1 MKRKSCSSYQKY
13 SSTIN
18 QIFNWIFKKD
28 CWFYLKKII
37 SQSWLFICIHCRLV
51 LNPSN
56 LAQVITGAHIAIRN
70 LKRSSICSI
79 TLESIPVNNP
89 SNVPTV
95 QRNSRTNIIGPN
107 IFEIFILMIH
117 IKFKIEHHLLLCKR
131 EGFIEIVLMK
141 YYQIFNKWLNVDNK
155 KLLDLFKF
163 LIKLGIYH
171 ILNTTLL
178 LMSNFFIGCRSNLV
192 QVTSDV
198 LIVARNLPL
207 DTTWEITCEFIL
219 ANNPLPVLFAQKD
232 SHKPAIAHL
241 TSENIMLQNNT

>member
-1 MKRKSCSSYQKY
+1 M
-13 SSTIN
+13 
-18 QIFNWIFKKD
+18 
-28 CWFYLKKII
+28 
-37 SQSWLFICIHCRLV
+37 
-51 LNPSN
+51 
-56 LAQVITGAHIAIRN
+56 ITGAHIAIRN

-171 ILNTTLL
+171 ILNTYYFAFDVKFLHWLQIKFGPGDFRCPYCCKKFATGYNLRNH
-178 LMSNFFIGCRSNLV
+178 MRVHTGEQPFSCQFCSKRFTQASNR
-192 QVTSDV
+192 TSH
-198 LIVARNLPL
+198 IRKYHA
-207 DTTWEITCEFIL
+207 
-219 ANNPLPVLFAQKD
+219 
-232 SHKPAIAHL
+232 
-241 TSENIMLQNNT
+241 SE

>member
-13 SSTIN
+13 SSTIT

-117 IKFKIEHHLLLCKR
+117 IKFKIEHHLLLCKKV
-131 EGFIEIVLMK
+131 GFIELVLMK
-141 YYQIFNKWLNVDNK
+141 CYQIFNKWLNVDNK

-163 LIKLGIYH
+163 LIK
-171 ILNTTLL
+171 
-178 LMSNFFIGCRSNLV
+178 FFIGCRSNLV

-219 ANNPLPVLFAQKD
+219 ANNPFPVSFAQKD

-241 TSENIMLQNNT
+241 TLENIMLQNNI

>member
-13 SSTIN
+13 SSTIT

-171 ILNTTLL
+171 ILNILLCFWCQISSLVADQIWSRWLQMSLLLQEICHWIQLEKSHASSYWRTTLFLSVL
-178 LMSNFFIGCRSNLV
+178 LKKIH
-192 QVTSDV
+192 TS
-198 LIVARNLPL
+198 
-207 DTTWEITCEFIL
+207 
-219 ANNPLPVLFAQKD
+219 QQ
-232 SHKPAIAHL
+232 SHISH
-241 TSENIMLQNNT
+241 